1 MPSSTRT
8 THHGANHDDRSP
20 TTTVRDAL
28 SRSTP
33 PTTRSTSRRPRGK
46 DRHRGNARSN
56 STESR
61 RRRGKNRRSR
71 NARSS
76 STEISLPRGE
86 DRRGNRGD
94 RRGRS
99 HDPRSRPRGRR
110 IQSRS
115 KRGRK
120 HSPQRQRDAPTTP
133 KRNRRAY
140 TTEDRLRDE
149 RERTNLR
156 DAMYTPQRA
165 TPNRGRIAGP
175 PRGDAERSGALR
187 GQHTPAN
194 RWGGP
199 QIEAPPL
206 MTAPP
211 RGDAERGGAL
221 RSQHTPANLWG
232 GPRSP
237 SIHDSPRSGSVRARA
252 RRSPQDH
259 RPATTVDHGGDEV
272 PSVFSSQAKR
282 TYQPQRRPVHYPESR
297 PRPRPYRRA
306 TPRGRGK
313 ERRASGPTHP
323 CRDTSISVTPT
334 AHFHACFI
342 MYCTSYYYY
351 YYYLFIIYFLA
362 GNQTHDVLP
371 SHVSRPPGPWT
382 HPPRSHM
389 RIATQDFFAFGL
401 PGLS

>member
-28 SRSTP
+28 SRATP

-46 DRHRGNARSN
+46 DRHRRNARSN

-76 STEISLPRGE
+76 STETSLPRGE

-110 IQSRS
+110 SQSRS

-175 PRGDAERSGALR
+175 PRGDAERNGALP
-187 GQHTPAN
+187 GQHTPPT
-194 RWGGP
+194 G
-199 QIEAPPL
+199 
-206 MTAPP
+206 
-211 RGDAERGGAL
+211 
-221 RSQHTPANLWG
+221 
-232 GPRSP
+232 
-237 SIHDSPRSGSVRARA
+237 
-252 RRSPQDH
+252 
-259 RPATTVDHGGDEV
+259 GGDRKSK
-272 PSVFSSQAKR
+272 P
-282 TYQPQRRPVHYPESR
+282 
-297 PRPRPYRRA
+297 
-306 TPRGRGK
+306 
-313 ERRASGPTHP
+313 
-323 CRDTSISVTPT
+323 
-334 AHFHACFI
+334 
-342 MYCTSYYYY
+342 
-351 YYYLFIIYFLA
+351 
-362 GNQTHDVLP
+362 LP
-371 SHVSRPPGPWT
+371 S
-382 HPPRSHM
+382 
-389 RIATQDFFAFGL
+389 
-401 PGLS
+401 